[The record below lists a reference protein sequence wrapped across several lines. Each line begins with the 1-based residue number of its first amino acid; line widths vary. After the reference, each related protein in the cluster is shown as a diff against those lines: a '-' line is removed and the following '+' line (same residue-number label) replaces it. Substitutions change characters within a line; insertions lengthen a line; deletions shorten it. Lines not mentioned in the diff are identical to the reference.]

1 MASRAR
7 VISNDVVT
15 PHQRV
20 TSTRAREQPA
30 HSPRT
35 RSQTAVFSPFMSLA
49 NARVASATSLRA
61 SSFTPRQGRSNI
73 RAQRTPPP
81 PRARRTAVVTHANL
95 FSRFTRVIGSYANSL
110 ITAAE
115 DPEKLLEST
124 VMDMQNDLIKMRQA
138 TAQVIAS
145 QKQLEKKYEAAQQ
158 ASDDWYKRAQ
168 LAMEKGDEDLA
179 REALT
184 RRKSY
189 AENAESMKTNLDAQK
204 DAVEKLIANTRLLE
218 SKMAEAKSKK
228 DTLKARAA
236 SAKTNKAVNDMVSG
250 MSTSSA
256 LSAFERMEEKVMS
269 MEAEAEAMGVFAAPD
284 DLEKQFKALEAGGG
298 IDDELQALKKSL
310 PGASSKGALPE
321 GRPVSDAIESE
332 LDALRKSRDDN

>member
-1 MASRAR
+1 MMTVSSTSGSGAALRSSRFTKNE
-7 VISNDVVT
+7 ISIQNRRRPT
-15 PHQRV
+15 
-20 TSTRAREQPA
+20 T
-30 HSPRT
+30 T
-35 RSQTAVFSPFMSLA
+35 RSRKSV
-49 NARVASATSLRA
+49 RVD
-61 SSFTPRQGRSNI
+61 
-73 RAQRTPPP
+73 
-81 PRARRTAVVTHANL
+81 ANL
-95 FSRFTRVIGSYANSL
+95 FQRFTRVIGSYANSL

-124 VMDMQNDLIKMRQA
+124 VQEMQGDLIKMRQA

-145 QKQLEKKYEAAQQ
+145 QKQLEKKYEAAQK
-158 ASDDWYKRAQ
+158 AADDWYKRAS

-189 AENAESMKTNLDAQK
+189 AENAESMKANLDAQS

-256 LSAFERMEEKVMS
+256 LSAFERMEEKVMA

-284 DLEKQFKALEAGGG
+284 DLEKQFKALESGGG
-298 IDDELQALKKSL
+298 IDDELAALRKTL
-310 PGASSKGALPE
+310 PGVSKPTNALPS
-321 GRPVSDAIESE
+321 GRLVSEAIESE
-332 LDALRKSRDDN
+332 LQALRRDRDQN

>member
-1 MASRAR
+1 MRAHATTSESRAPTR
-7 VISNDVVT
+7 AKAFHGSTSAIRGAGRARARASARRSRSHVVT
-15 PHQRV
+15 
-20 TSTRAREQPA
+20 E
-30 HSPRT
+30 
-35 RSQTAVFSPFMSLA
+35 
-49 NARVASATSLRA
+49 
-61 SSFTPRQGRSNI
+61 
-73 RAQRTPPP
+73 
-81 PRARRTAVVTHANL
+81 ANL

-189 AENAESMKTNLDAQK
+189 AENAESMKANLDAQK
-204 DAVEKLIANTRLLE
+204 DAVDKLIANTRLLE

-256 LSAFERMEEKVMS
+256 LSAFERMEEKVMA

-298 IDDELQALKKSL
+298 IEDELKALKKSL
-310 PGASSKGALPE
+310 PGRGAKGALPQ
-321 GRPVSDAIESE
+321 GRPVSEAIESE
-332 LDALRKSRDDN
+332 LEALRKSRDEN

>member
-1 MASRAR
+1 
-7 VISNDVVT
+7 
-15 PHQRV
+15 
-20 TSTRAREQPA
+20 
-30 HSPRT
+30 
-35 RSQTAVFSPFMSLA
+35 
-49 NARVASATSLRA
+49 
-61 SSFTPRQGRSNI
+61 
-73 RAQRTPPP
+73 
-81 PRARRTAVVTHANL
+81 
-95 FSRFTRVIGSYANSL
+95 
-110 ITAAE
+110 
-115 DPEKLLEST
+115 
-124 VMDMQNDLIKMRQA
+124 MQNDLIKMRQA

>member
-1 MASRAR
+1 
-7 VISNDVVT
+7 
-15 PHQRV
+15 
-20 TSTRAREQPA
+20 
-30 HSPRT
+30 
-35 RSQTAVFSPFMSLA
+35 
-49 NARVASATSLRA
+49 
-61 SSFTPRQGRSNI
+61 
-73 RAQRTPPP
+73 
-81 PRARRTAVVTHANL
+81 
-95 FSRFTRVIGSYANSL
+95 
-110 ITAAE
+110 
-115 DPEKLLEST
+115 
-124 VMDMQNDLIKMRQA
+124 MDMQNDLIKMRQA

-189 AENAESMKTNLDAQK
+189 AENAESMKANLDAQK
-204 DAVEKLIANTRLLE
+204 DAVDKLIANTRLLE

-256 LSAFERMEEKVMS
+256 LSAFERMEEKVMA

-298 IDDELQALKKSL
+298 IEDELKALKKSL
-310 PGASSKGALPE
+310 PGRGAKGALPQ
-321 GRPVSDAIESE
+321 GRPVSEAIESE
-332 LDALRKSRDDN
+332 LEALRKSRDEN